1 MPNRRMRE
9 NRVKELRKSH
19 GLTVEELAEKA
30 GISHPYLSRIENRKR
45 GLNLPMA
52 ERIAT
57 ALGENVSTVLGIE
70 GNSVAQMTST
80 PTRGLSEDAELY
92 IAQPGDFIP
101 SLAKKDE
108 NISRWRIKTNALD
121 RAGIRAGAVVFV
133 DISAEAVENIAPLDC
148 VIAQIY
154 TDDIFG
160 GAATVV
166 RQFVPPSLLIT
177 NSSDRNEI
185 PLDIDKGEAYVKGI
199 IRGEFT
205 PLRA

>member
-1 MPNRRMRE
+1 MRE

-19 GLTVEELAEKA
+19 GLTVEELAERA

-52 ERIAT
+52 ERIAA
-57 ALGENVSTVLGIE
+57 ALGENVSAVLGIE
-70 GNSVAQMTST
+70 GNSVVATAGASHGT
-80 PTRGLSEDAELY
+80 LHEDAEIY
-92 IAQPGDFIP
+92 NPQPGDFIP
-101 SLAKKDE
+101 TLRHGE
-108 NISRWRIKTNALD
+108 NIVRWRIKSNALD
-121 RAGIRAGAVVFV
+121 RAGIKAGAVVFV
-133 DISAEAVENIAPLDC
+133 DISAEAVEALQPLDC

-154 TDDIFG
+154 TDDVFG
-160 GAATVV
+160 GATTVV

-177 NSSDRNEI
+177 NSSVKNEI
-185 PLDIDKGEAYVKGI
+185 PLDLDKGEAYVKGV

>member
-57 ALGENVSTVLGIE
+57 ALGEHVSAVLGIE
-70 GNSVAQMTST
+70 GNSVAPQQ
-80 PTRGLSEDAELY
+80 PTARGLSEDAEPY
-92 IAQPGDFIP
+92 VAQPGEFIP
-101 SLAKKDE
+101 TIGRRDD
-108 NISRWRIKTNALD
+108 NVTRWRIKTNTLD

-133 DISAEAVENIAPLDC
+133 DISSDAVENIQPLDL

-154 TDDIFG
+154 TDDVFG
-160 GAATVV
+160 GATTVV
-166 RQFVPPSLLIT
+166 RQFIPPSLLIT
-177 NSSDRNEI
+177 NSSERNEI
-185 PLDIDKGEAYVKGI
+185 PLDLDKGEAYVKGV

-205 PLRA
+205 PLRG